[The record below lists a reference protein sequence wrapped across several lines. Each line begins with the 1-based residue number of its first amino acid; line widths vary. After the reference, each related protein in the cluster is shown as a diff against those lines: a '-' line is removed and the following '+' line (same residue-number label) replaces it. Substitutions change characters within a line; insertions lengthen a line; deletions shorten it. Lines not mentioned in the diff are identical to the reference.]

1 MLCTLSRECN
11 ALVIDVTES
20 GANRPHDWVM
30 ARIYHLESEALPSRS
45 RIPRELMEALEMSS
59 RAERKKR
66 LKLIQQGSK
75 LNLEGQPVQKNL
87 PTRLS
92 CLFFVQ
98 LAMLLDSGIAI
109 PRAIDILLEH
119 ATDKML
125 QRALRSVAR
134 SLTQGKK
141 FHEALEK
148 TGVFTLYQC
157 KSVQAGEQTGALTK
171 ILNLL
176 AKHEEK
182 SFAASQKLKSMLAYP
197 VFMIGVSVV
206 AMILGPHYISG
217 PVTEACALAGQS
229 LGWAMNALFQ
239 VSAMANL
246 LFTSPWFW
254 LALVM
259 AIALWGK
266 TLTQAFRFPI
276 IQKTLWNLGY
286 KTPGL
291 SKLLNTVSK
300 ERFARALAFQLESG
314 RNLDQA
320 LWSSAQITTN
330 PLFLEAAVLAVHDV
344 RNGSSLEEALAP
356 SELFDDIFLSMVK
369 TGGESGKLPI
379 LLTKLANMLT
389 EDLEHNVGRALDVL
403 QPAMLM
409 ALGAGVGGFAYAMLK
424 PMSQLIQAL

>member
-1 MLCTLSRECN
+1 
-11 ALVIDVTES
+11 
-20 GANRPHDWVM
+20 M
-30 ARIYHLESEALPSRS
+30 AKLYHIQSEALPSKS
-45 RIPRELMEALEMSS
+45 RIPRDLLEALEMSS
-59 RAERKKR
+59 RVERKKR

-87 PTRLS
+87 PNRVS

-98 LAMLLDSGIAI
+98 LAMLLDSGITI

-119 ATDKML
+119 ADNKML

-141 FHEALEK
+141 LHEALEK
-148 TGVFTLYQC
+148 TGVFSLYQC
-157 KSVQAGEQTGALTK
+157 KSVQSGEQTGALTK

-176 AKHEEK
+176 AQHEEK
-182 SFAASQKLKSMLAYP
+182 SYAARQKLKSLLAYP
-197 VFMIGVSVV
+197 VFMIGVSCV
-206 AMILGPHYISG
+206 AMVLGPHYISG
-217 PVTEACALAGQS
+217 PVTEACALAGES
-229 LGWAMNALFQ
+229 LGWAMNMVFL
-239 VSAMANL
+239 VSKLANL
-246 LFTSPWFW
+246 VLTSPWFW
-254 LALVM
+254 LAAV
-259 AIALWGK
+259 IAFSLWGK
-266 TLTQAFRFPI
+266 TLSQALRFPI
-276 IQKTLWNLGY
+276 IQRTLWNLGY
-286 KTPGL
+286 RTPGL

-330 PLFLEAAVLAVHDV
+330 PMFLEAAVLAVHDV

-369 TGGESGKLPI
+369 TGGESGKLPA
-379 LLTKLANMLT
+379 LLTKLADMLS

-409 ALGAGVGGFAYAMLK
+409 FLGVGVGGFAYAMLK